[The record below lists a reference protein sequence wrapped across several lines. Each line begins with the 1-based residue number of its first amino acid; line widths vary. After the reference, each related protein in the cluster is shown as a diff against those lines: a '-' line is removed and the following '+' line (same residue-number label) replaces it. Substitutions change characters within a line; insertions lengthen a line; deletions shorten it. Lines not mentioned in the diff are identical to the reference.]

1 MTNGNDASRT
11 RWLIYGANGYT
22 GELIVE
28 EARKRGHTPI
38 VAGRSRDAVGAVA
51 KRFSLESRVFDLAH
65 GDTLASHLK
74 DIDLV
79 LNCAGPFSATAKP
92 MLEGCARAGSHY
104 LDITGEIDIFEHVH
118 GQSARFADAGIVAMP
133 GVGFDV
139 VPSDCLAA
147 LLKARMPDATR
158 LRLAFK
164 SLHGKWSPGTTKT
177 MIEGLP
183 RGGLVRKDGKLT
195 KVRAA
200 HKVILVPFEGPREQ
214 AVAIP
219 WGDVSTAYHS
229 TGIGNIEVFIGLPP
243 AMILQFRASAPLA
256 GLTRF
261 GAIQRFLKGQ
271 VNRHVKGPSESE
283 RASSAVI
290 LWGEVANAEGK
301 KLALTIRTPEGYAL
315 TAVAAVE
322 SAERVLAGAVK
333 PGAVT
338 PSKAFG
344 GDFVLQLPGVSGPN
358 PVA

>member
-1 MTNGNDASRT
+1 MMNGNDASRT

-22 GELIVE
+22 GELIAE

-38 VAGRSRDAVGAVA
+38 VAGRNREAVTAVGR
-51 KRFSLESRVFDLAH
+51 RFALESRVFELAH
-65 GDTLASHLK
+65 GDSLATHLK

-79 LNCAGPFSATAKP
+79 INCAGPFSATAKP
-92 MLEGCARAGSHY
+92 MLEGCTRSGTHY
-104 LDITGEIDIFEHVH
+104 LDITGETDVFELVH
-118 GQSARFADAGIVAMP
+118 GESARYADAGVVAMP

-214 AVAIP
+214 AVSIP

-229 TGIGNIEVFIGLPP
+229 TGIGNVEVFIGLPP
-243 AMILQFRASAPLA
+243 AMIWQFRASAPLA
-256 GLTRF
+256 GLT
-261 GAIQRFLKGQ
+261 GVAAIQRFLKGQ
-271 VNRHVKGPSESE
+271 ANRRVKGRSESE

-290 LWGEVANAEGK
+290 LWGEVRNAEGK
-301 KLALTIRTPEGYAL
+301 KQALTIRTPEAYTL
-315 TAVAAVE
+315 TAVAAVRC
-322 SAERVLAGAVK
+322 AERVLAGEVK

-338 PSKAFG
+338 PSMAFG
-344 GDFVLQLPGVSGPN
+344 GEFVLSLPGVSGP
-358 PVA
+358 AAAS

>member
-22 GELIVE
+22 GELIAE

-38 VAGRSRDAVGAVA
+38 VAGRDREAVGAVA
-51 KRFSLESRVFDLAH
+51 KRFALESRIFDLAH
-65 GDTLASHLK
+65 GDALASHLE

-92 MLEGCARAGSHY
+92 MLEGCARAGTHY
-104 LDITGEIDIFEHVH
+104 LDITGEIDVFEHVH
-118 GQSARFADAGIVAMP
+118 GQSARFADAGIVVMP

-147 LLKARMPDATR
+147 LLEARMPDATR

-177 MIEGLP
+177 MIEGMP
-183 RGGLVRKDGKLT
+183 KGGLVRKAGKLV

-200 HKVILVPFEGPREQ
+200 HKVILVPFEGPPEQ

-229 TGIGNIEVFIGLPP
+229 TGIGDIEVFIGLPP
-243 AMILQFRASAPLA
+243 AMILRLRASAPLA

-261 GAIQRFLKGQ
+261 APIQRLLKGQ
-271 VNRHVKGPSESE
+271 VERRVTGPSESE
-283 RASSAVI
+283 RASSSVI
-290 LWGEVANAEGK
+290 LWGQVGNAEGK
-301 KLALTIRTPEGYAL
+301 KLALTLRTPEAYTL
-315 TAVAAVE
+315 TAVAAVRC
-322 SAERVLAGAVK
+322 AERVLAGEVK

-344 GDFVLQLPGVSGPN
+344 GEFVLSLPGVSGPT
-358 PVA
+358 PIA